1 MAIAVQLDFKG
12 GTLAQYDE
20 VLKKMGFHPGGP
32 SGPGGLFHWITKTAD
47 GSRVTD
53 VWVSKE
59 AFEKFS
65 KEKIEPFSKEVGLP
79 PPPVQFFEVHNFLT
93 SA

>member
-20 VLKKMGFHPGGP
+20 VIKKMGFHPGGTG
-32 SGPGGLFHWITKTAD
+32 GPGGISHWVMKTAD
-47 GSRVTD
+47 GFRVTD

-65 KEKIEPFSKEVGLP
+65 NEKIEPFSKEVGLP
-79 PPPVQFFEVHNFLT
+79 PPTVQFFEVHNYLT
-93 SA
+93 GA

>member
-20 VLKKMGFHPGGP
+20 VIKKMDFNPGGP
-32 SGPGGLFHWITKTAD
+32 SPPGGIFHWAMKTAD
-47 GSRVTD
+47 GFRLTD
-53 VWVSKE
+53 VWESKE

-65 KEKIEPFSKEVGLP
+65 KEKIGPFSKEVGLP
-79 PPPVQFFEVHNFLT
+79 PPTVQFFEVHSYRT
-93 SA
+93 SS